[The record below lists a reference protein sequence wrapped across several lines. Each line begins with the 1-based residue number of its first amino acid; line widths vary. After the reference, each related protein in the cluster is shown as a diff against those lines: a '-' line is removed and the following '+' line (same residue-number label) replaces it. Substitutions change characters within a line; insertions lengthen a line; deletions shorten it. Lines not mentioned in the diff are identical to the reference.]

1 MEVTRARDTS
11 RPNLQ
16 PIWTGHQARL
26 DRRASPHLRGPGE
39 ALSSPRS
46 PRRLPSPLH
55 PRGSAR
61 ERSMRQ
67 HERAMVESLAVA
79 GTKPSPPPHGLPRLS
94 PATEQQR
101 TPGPESESRRAST
114 LSASPPAGPHLAS
127 FAPLTPPTPGQGPTQ
142 LPRQQQTIVTETRN
156 ILLSG
161 LPRLQASNVGAAVER
176 PQSLPSPP
184 PALPTPVS
192 VRRRDSAAIRDQLEA
207 WGHVY
212 FGDATSA
219 DCFVAARSLRTV
231 SDSSSE
237 NSSPVEESP
246 KGSPKGDAS
255 TSPHPDRVVI
265 RARVRPRELERKPFI
280 LQRSFNMDELR
291 STIPAPSPVS
301 ATFPRAPMDL
311 DARAGNASPG
321 LSGGGG
327 SRSPVLPFVRRLSS
341 SSAGSTAKTASTWH
355 SLNRSLVRGANVVPM
370 RKCFAAHTT
379 CLRPWAI

>member
-11 RPNLQ
+11 HPNLQ
-16 PIWTGHQARL
+16 PIWTGHQTRL
-26 DRRASPHLRGPGE
+26 DRRASPHLRAPGE

-46 PRRLPSPLH
+46 PRRLPSPLQ

-67 HERAMVESLAVA
+67 HERAMVDSLGLA
-79 GTKPSPPPHGLPRLS
+79 GAKPSSPPHGLPRLS
-94 PATEQQR
+94 PISEQQR
-101 TPGPESESRRAST
+101 TPGPESRRAST
-114 LSASPPAGPHLAS
+114 LSASPPAGPQLAS

-161 LPRLQASNVGAAVER
+161 LPRLQACNIGAAVER

-192 VRRRDSAAIRDQLEA
+192 ARRRDSAAIRDQLEA

-219 DCFVAARSLRTV
+219 DCFIAARSLRRT

-237 NSSPVEESP
+237 NSSPIEESP
-246 KGSPKGDAS
+246 KGSPKGDTSA
-255 TSPHPDRVVI
+255 SPHPDRVVM

-301 ATFPRAPMDL
+301 ATFPRPPMDL
-311 DARAGNASPG
+311 DARAGKASPG

-327 SRSPVLPFVRRLSS
+327 GSKTPASPFVRRLSS
-341 SSAGSTAKTASTWH
+341 SSTGSTARTASTYH
-355 SLNRSLVRGANVVPM
+355 SLNRSLVRGTNAVPM

-379 CLRPWAI
+379 RLSPRAI